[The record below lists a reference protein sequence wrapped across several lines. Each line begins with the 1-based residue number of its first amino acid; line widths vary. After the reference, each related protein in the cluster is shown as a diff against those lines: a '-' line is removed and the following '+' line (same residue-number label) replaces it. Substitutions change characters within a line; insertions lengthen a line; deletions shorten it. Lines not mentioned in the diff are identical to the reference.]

1 MKYNKIYRGLL
12 SLSAFIL
19 LKGDSCDGEVKSE
32 PAVQCSEKGDL
43 LMELG
48 RGDCLGLVRSCSEES
63 ANLYSDSDF
72 LATAD
77 WNGVDWVE
85 LRVNEESNYEVCV
98 ADNAPLEGNADGMLT
113 VSSRG
118 MNESQ
123 HTVAVGV
130 SVLGW
135 DFHVEV
141 PSLESDVVETDSRF
155 RVQSIVIGRSGIVN
169 FDFRTELISSRP
181 CDEESEAPVERQSN
195 MEWSDKDP
203 EQYWATLYVPANAQ
217 VGCHRIYGIVTSKG
231 AAEGKA
237 DFIDVSVR
245 PRIKAVID
253 YDKAQFAPFVDDV
266 MLGSSQSVPSDVLVE
281 WNVMHRYEPSDDWE
295 PPAHTLQDN
304 GRSFVLDYVMNGQYR
319 VTLTV
324 TDPRDENITDSTS
337 VEIEVTY

>member
-1 MKYNKIYRGLL
+1 MRYLKFYKVVFG
-12 SLSAFIL
+12 LSAFVL
-19 LKGDSCDGEVKSE
+19 LKGDSCDGEVKSQST
-32 PAVQCSEKGDL
+32 AQCNANGEL
-43 LMELG
+43 IMEIG
-48 RGDCLGLVRSCSEES
+48 RGECLGLTNICGEDNS
-63 ANLYSDSDF
+63 ALYSSS
-72 LATAD
+72 AYMAKAD
-77 WNGVDWVE
+77 WNGVEWVE
-85 LRVNEESNYEVCV
+85 LRSGTDENYQVCV
-98 ADNAPLEGNADGMLT
+98 AEDAPLSGSINGT
-113 VSSRG
+113 VTFETRDMSEVASDL
-118 MNESQ
+118 
-123 HTVAVGV
+123 AVGV
-130 SVLGW
+130 TVLGW
-135 DFHVEV
+135 DFHVEA
-141 PSLESDVVETDSRF
+141 PSLEEDFVEPDSRF
-155 RVQSIVIGRSGIVN
+155 RVQSIVVGRSGIVG
-169 FDFRTELISSRP
+169 FDFRSELISSRP
-181 CDEESEAPVERQSN
+181 CDQPIEIPQERKSN
-195 MEWSDKDP
+195 FEWTDKDS

-231 AAEGKA
+231 ASVGKA
-237 DFIDVSVR
+237 DSFDVSVR